1 MSTETTTIAHAAD
14 TAGGPAWLFSVC
26 LTDGTCLGSR
36 WIHTAHTG
44 TDAHQAWTTAAAV
57 AAAETRDGEAAGTV
71 HAISCPTALTGYTP
85 EALER
90 TWPEA
95 FAHNWGGIL
104 IDADG
109 TTHHDWADA
118 GPVSLTRAVPL
129 VEYRTPGER
138 STCVEDDPVVRPAAA
153 PSSVAGCPVFFEEH
167 ESAEARVCPTDSVC
181 YEPDEAEHPPV
192 LPGGAYRVRW
202 VFSTPLEADVT
213 ALGEDP
219 VAFLSGRAEVEL
231 VARTDCRGQ
240 ATARRVGTAVDS
252 IPAA

>member
-1 MSTETTTIAHAAD
+1 MSTETTTGAHAAD
-14 TAGGPAWLFSVC
+14 AAGGPAYLFSVC

-57 AAAETRDGEAAGTV
+57 AAVEARDGETAGTV
-71 HAISCPTALTGYTP
+71 HAISCHPALTGYAP
-85 EALER
+85 ESLER

-118 GPVSLTRAVPL
+118 GPLTLTRAVPL
-129 VEYRTPGER
+129 VEYRTLGER
-138 STCVEDDPVVRPAAA
+138 SGSVEDDPVVRPAAA

-167 ESAEARVCPTDSVC
+167 ESAEGRACPTDSVC
-181 YEPDEAEHPPV
+181 DEPDEAQHPPV

-202 VFSTPLEADVT
+202 VFRVPLGLEVT

-219 VAFLSGRAEVEL
+219 VGHLLGRDDV
-231 VARTDCRGQ
+231 VVHSRTDFRRQ
-240 ATARRVGTAVDS
+240 ALTHPVNSAVEGV
-252 IPAA
+252 PA